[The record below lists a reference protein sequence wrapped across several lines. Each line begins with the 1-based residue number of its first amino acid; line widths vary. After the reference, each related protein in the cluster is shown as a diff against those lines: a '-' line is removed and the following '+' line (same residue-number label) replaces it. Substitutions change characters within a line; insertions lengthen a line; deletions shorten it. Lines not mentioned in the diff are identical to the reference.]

1 MIFMNLFIQQR
12 QEMKMLM
19 TVQLRQSIELL
30 QYSTLELEQFIQQ
43 QELENPL
50 IELEYKEEEQYFVEK
65 TNHSSIHTESK
76 QNDYVQNQRIDFR
89 YELFEQV
96 KFTFS
101 DIPTQ
106 RLLKTIIFNL
116 DDSGYLHVETSTEKN
131 CFSLNEQE
139 IENGIHLLQQIG
151 PLGIGARNL
160 KECLQLQITYQY
172 PGETLAKILV
182 ADYLH
187 FLANHKWN
195 DIAAGM
201 NISLTKVKELND
213 FIKLLNPK
221 PCAAFDTHVT
231 EYICPDIIVEQKDK
245 HIIFQLNDRF
255 LPTIRMNDYY
265 AAFRKNKCETAK
277 YIQPHYQH
285 FQWLINSLEQRRNT
299 INKIMNILIKRQEEF
314 FKKGF
319 LYLQPLTLKEVADA
333 IEMHESTVS
342 RATTNKIIQ
351 TTFGTFDIR
360 TLFASKLETADGE
373 SISQTKVKALLQNII
388 ASENKLNPY
397 SDQKIAEY
405 FNVEKGISISRRTIN
420 KYREE
425 LNIPSSSKRKEI
437 SV

>member
-1 MIFMNLFIQQR
+1 MDLFIQQR
-12 QEMKMLM
+12 QEMKMQM

-30 QYSTLELEQFIQQ
+30 QYSTIELEQFIHQ

-50 IELEYKEEEQYFVEK
+50 IELEYKEEEQYFTEK
-65 TNHSSIHTESK
+65 NHYSIYTESK
-76 QNDYVQNQRIDFR
+76 QNDYVQNQCTDFR
-89 YELFEQV
+89 YELFEQA

-101 DIPTQ
+101 DISTQ
-106 RLLKTIIFNL
+106 RLLKKIIFNL
-116 DDSGYLHVETSTEKN
+116 DDIGYLQLEPYNEKS
-131 CFSLNEQE
+131 CISLNEQE

-151 PLGIGARNL
+151 PVGIGARNL
-160 KECLQLQITYQY
+160 KECLHLQITYSY

-182 ADYLH
+182 ANHLH
-187 FLANHKWN
+187 LLANHKWN
-195 DIAAGM
+195 DIAASM
-201 NISLTKVKELND
+201 NISLTKVKELSD

-221 PCAAFDTHVT
+221 PCAAFNTQVT
-231 EYICPDIIVEQKDK
+231 EYVIPDIIVEIKDK
-245 HIIFQLNDRF
+245 HIVYQLNDSF
-255 LPTIRMNDYY
+255 LPCIRMNDYY
-265 AAFRKNKCETAK
+265 AAFHKNKCETAK
-277 YIQPHYQH
+277 YIQPHYHH

-299 INKIMNILIKRQEEF
+299 IIKIMNILTKRQEEF
-314 FKKGF
+314 FKRGF

-351 TTFGTFDIR
+351 TSFGIFDIR

-373 SISQTKVKALLQNII
+373 SISQTKVKTLLKNLIT
-388 ASENKLNPY
+388 SENKLKPY

-437 SV
+437 